1 MKKNKEQPERK
12 DPPVWI
18 KKANSKTERLLANSY
33 RKDQILLYFKK
44 IPTPAD
50 INIIKVSL
58 RERGFLNTDG
68 IKISTCG
75 NCKIPV
81 QLWSAKGIH
90 TMVNTDSVKAGS
102 GPKSTTVGESYSLNF
117 LNTIPERDSKRS
129 GLKKRTALA
138 LDANKEEIIV
148 AVLDTGIDTDLIDP
162 ACLWQE
168 TAGAAT
174 GDCYKEQKTGWNFV
188 SNNADFRDDHAGR
201 HGTVVSQ
208 YIINE
213 FKQSR
218 ENRLKIMPLKT
229 HDKHGEGDL
238 FGIICAIH
246 FAIAKGAQLINAS
259 WGFYYYYELPIPY
272 LKTLISNVLR
282 KQGILFITASGNKI
296 DAEDALAKQLY
307 LLEHGLVLTDSQLR
321 NLAIH
326 NFYPAHL
333 STITNSVVTVT
344 TTDGTSVSASQ
355 NYSKEYVDLGVLADQ
370 VSKEGMQ
377 FKLPFETS
385 GPEVLISGSSF
396 ATAIAT
402 GLIGANCRKSLY
414 VPNIKKADFLSALKL
429 LLNEDH
435 SGNILVNNPGLA
447 KKHIRDGACVK

>member
-1 MKKNKEQPERK
+1 MNKNQEQSERK

-18 KKANSKTERLLANSY
+18 KKTSNKTERLLGNSY

-44 IPTPAD
+44 VPTTAD

-58 RERGFLNTDG
+58 RESGFLDTDG
-68 IKISTCG
+68 IKISSCG

-90 TMVNTDSVKAGS
+90 TLVNTDSVRAGS

-117 LNTIPERDSKRS
+117 LNTIPEIDSKRRE
-129 GLKKRTALA
+129 LKGGTVISP
-138 LDANKEEIIV
+138 DGNKEEIIV
-148 AVLDTGIDTDLIDP
+148 AVLDTGIDTDLVDP
-162 ACLWQE
+162 TYLWQE
-168 TAGAAT
+168 TAGTVT

-188 SNNADFRDDHAGR
+188 SDNADFRDNHDGR

-208 YIINE
+208 YIING
-213 FKQSR
+213 FKQSK

-229 HDKHGEGDL
+229 HDKNGEGDL

-246 FAIAKGAQLINAS
+246 FAIAKGAQIINAS
-259 WGFYYYYELPIPY
+259 WGFYYYYELPVPY

-282 KQGILFITASGNKI
+282 KQGILFVTASGNKI
-296 DAEDALAKQLY
+296 DAEDVLAKQLY
-307 LLEHGLVLTDSQLR
+307 LAAHGLVLTDSQLR

-333 STITNSVVTVT
+333 STVTNSVVTVT
-344 TTDGTSVSASQ
+344 TTDGTSVSTSQ

-370 VSKEGMQ
+370 VSKEGMK
-377 FKLPFETS
+377 FKLPFETI
-385 GPEVLISGSSF
+385 GPEVWISGSSF

-402 GLIGANCRKSLY
+402 GLIGASCRKNLY
-414 VPNIKKADFLSALKL
+414 VPNIKKSDFLAALKL
-429 LLNEDH
+429 LLNDDR
-435 SGNILVNNPGLA
+435 SGRILVNNPALA
-447 KKHIRDGACVK
+447 RKHIRDGACVK

>member
-1 MKKNKEQPERK
+1 MNKNQEQSERK

-18 KKANSKTERLLANSY
+18 KKASNKTERLLGNSY

-44 IPTPAD
+44 VPTTAD

-58 RERGFLNTDG
+58 RESGFLDTDG
-68 IKISTCG
+68 IKISSCG

-90 TMVNTDSVKAGS
+90 TLVNTDSVRAGS

-117 LNTIPERDSKRS
+117 LNTIPETDSKRKE
-129 GLKKRTALA
+129 LKRGTAISP
-138 LDANKEEIIV
+138 DGNREEIIV
-148 AVLDTGIDTDLIDP
+148 AVLDTGIDTDLVDP
-162 ACLWQE
+162 AYLWQE
-168 TAGAAT
+168 TAGTVT

-188 SNNADFRDDHAGR
+188 SDNADFRDNHAGR

-213 FKQSR
+213 FKQSK

-229 HDKHGEGDL
+229 HDKNGEGDL

-246 FAIAKGAQLINAS
+246 FAIAKGAQIINAS
-259 WGFYYYYELPIPY
+259 WGFYYYYELPVPY

-282 KQGILFITASGNKI
+282 KQGILFVTASGNKI
-296 DAEDALAKQLY
+296 DAEDVLAKQLY
-307 LLEHGLVLTDSQLR
+307 LAAHGLVLTDSQLR

-333 STITNSVVTVT
+333 STVTNSVVTVT
-344 TTDGTSVSASQ
+344 TTDGTSVSTSQ

-370 VSKEGMQ
+370 VSKEGMK

-385 GPEVLISGSSF
+385 GPEVWISGSSF

-402 GLIGANCRKSLY
+402 GLIGANCRKNLY
-414 VPNIKKADFLSALKL
+414 VPNIKKSDFLAALKL
-429 LLNEDH
+429 LLNDDR
-435 SGNILVNNPGLA
+435 SGRILVNNPALA
-447 KKHIRDGACVK
+447 RKHIRDGACVK

>member
-1 MKKNKEQPERK
+1 MNKNQVQSERK
-12 DPPVWI
+12 NPPVWI
-18 KKANSKTERLLANSY
+18 KKVNSKAERLLSNSY

-44 IPTPAD
+44 VPTTAD
-50 INIIKVSL
+50 INIIKVSF
-58 RERGFLNTDG
+58 RESGFLNTDG
-68 IKISTCG
+68 IKISSCG

-90 TMVNTDSVKAGS
+90 TLVNTDSVRAGS

-117 LNTIPERDSKRS
+117 LNTIPERDVKRS
-129 GLKKRTALA
+129 ELKKGRRLA

-162 ACLWQE
+162 VYLWEE
-168 TAGAAT
+168 TAGTVA
-174 GDCYKEQKTGWNFV
+174 GDCYKDQKAGWNFV
-188 SNNADFRDDHAGR
+188 SDNADFRDDHAGR
-201 HGTVVSQ
+201 HGSVVSQ

-213 FKQSR
+213 FKQSK

-229 HDKHGEGDL
+229 HDKNGEGDL

-282 KQGILFITASGNKI
+282 KQGILFVTASGNKI

-307 LLEHGLVLTDSQLR
+307 LVEHGLVLTDSQLR
-321 NLAIH
+321 NLEIH

-344 TTDGTSVSASQ
+344 TTDGTTVSASQ
-355 NYSKEYVDLGVLADQ
+355 NYSKEYADLGVLADQ
-370 VSKEGMQ
+370 VSKEGMK
-377 FKLPFETS
+377 FKLPFDTS

-402 GLIGANCRKSLY
+402 GLIGANCTKSLY
-414 VPNIKKADFLSALKL
+414 VPNIKKADFLSALKVL
-429 LLNEDH
+429 MNEDH
-435 SGNILVNNPGLA
+435 SGHILVNNPALA
-447 KKHIRDGACVK
+447 RKHIRDGACVK

>member
-1 MKKNKEQPERK
+1 MTKNQAQSERK
-12 DPPVWI
+12 GPPVWI
-18 KKANSKTERLLANSY
+18 KKANSKTERLLSNSY

-44 IPTPAD
+44 VPTAAD
-50 INIIKVSL
+50 INIIKVSF
-58 RERGFLNTDG
+58 RESGFLNTDG
-68 IKISTCG
+68 IKISSCG

-90 TMVNTDSVKAGS
+90 TLVNTDSVRAGS

-117 LNTIPERDSKRS
+117 LNTIPERDVRQSE
-129 GLKKRTALA
+129 LKKRGEIPLNP
-138 LDANKEEIIV
+138 NKEEIIV

-162 ACLWQE
+162 AYLWQE
-168 TAGAAT
+168 TAGT
-174 GDCYKEQKTGWNFV
+174 VVGDCYKEQKAGWNFV
-188 SNNADFRDDHAGR
+188 SDNPDFRDDHAGR
-201 HGTVVSQ
+201 HGSVVSQ

-213 FKQSR
+213 FKQSK

-229 HDKHGEGDL
+229 HDKNGEGDL

-259 WGFYYYYELPIPY
+259 WGFYYYYELPISY
-272 LKTLISNVLR
+272 LKTLISNALR
-282 KQGILFITASGNKI
+282 KQGILFVTASGNKI

-307 LLEHGLVLTDSQLR
+307 LVEHGLVLTDSQLR

-344 TTDGTSVSASQ
+344 TTDGTGVSASQ
-355 NYSKEYVDLGVLADQ
+355 NYSEEYVDLGVLADQ
-370 VSKEGMQ
+370 VSKEGMK
-377 FKLPFETS
+377 FKLPFDTS
-385 GPEVLISGSSF
+385 GPELLISGSSF

-402 GLIGANCRKSLY
+402 GLIGANCKKSLY

-429 LLNEDH
+429 LMNEDH
-435 SGNILVNNPGLA
+435 SGHILVNNPALA
-447 KKHIRDGACVK
+447 RKHIRDGACVK